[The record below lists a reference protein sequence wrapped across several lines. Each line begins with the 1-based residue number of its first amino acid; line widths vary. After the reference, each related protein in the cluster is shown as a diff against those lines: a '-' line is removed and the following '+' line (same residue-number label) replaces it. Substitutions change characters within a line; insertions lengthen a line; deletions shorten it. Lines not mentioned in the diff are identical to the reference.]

1 MMRDPREYAKQF
13 ENASYS
19 SILKIKN
26 ELVSGIKG
34 FENDKEK
41 TGLKW
46 NVSPGPDVMY
56 QWNLEVLGLIAPMVA
71 EAFRREGE

>member
-19 SILKIKN
+19 EILKIKN
-26 ELVSGIKG
+26 ELVSSIKD

-41 TGLKW
+41 TGSEWK
-46 NVSPGPDVMY
+46 VSPGPDVLY
-56 QWNLEVLGLIAPMVA
+56 QWNLEALGLIAPMVA